1 MLSPYLGRSL
11 SSVQDET
18 GVDLFSGQRLLID
31 WTMDGVIPAIIND
44 NATDLSIAISNWL
57 H

>member
-1 MLSPYLGRSL
+1 M
-11 SSVQDET
+11 QDET
-18 GVDLFSGQRLLID
+18 RVDLFSRQRLLID
-31 WTMDGVIPAIIND
+31 WAMDGVIPAIIDD